1 MNNNKNKFI
10 LLGVVVL
17 VVAAAVAGGAWWWMG
32 NREVVS
38 EIAPGETLITA
49 QTGNVVSEFPKELI
63 LEEGAALAAS
73 YRVDYSST
81 GVAQPVAI
89 YDSKLTLENNLTA
102 FRAYF
107 AQNGWNL
114 AQEGDAAQLPVTF
127 IYARNDKADANVTF
141 ESAEDGKVR
150 VTIAYF
156 VKK

>member
-1 MNNNKNKFI
+1 MNNKNKFI
-10 LLGVVVL
+10 LLGVIVL
-17 VVAAAVAGGAWWWMG
+17 VAAVVVGGFWWMQG
-32 NREVVS
+32 REIVS
-38 EIAPGETLITA
+38 EIAPGEALTTA
-49 QTGNVVSEFPKELI
+49 QGNNVVSEFPQELI
-63 LEEGAALAAS
+63 LEKDAAVAAS
-73 YRVDYSST
+73 YRIDYSST
-81 GVAQPVAI
+81 GVAQPVAV
-89 YDSKLTLENNLTA
+89 YDSKLTLEDNLAT

-114 AQEGDAAQLPVTF
+114 VQEGDVAQAPVTF